1 MQRST
6 EVKIGALV
14 LVALALFIAVV
25 FFLHPTGWFKRGMRF
40 TIVVENAHGLRA
52 GSEVYVQGVKV
63 GVVKGIS
70 FRRDGKVA
78 VRVLVQED
86 VPIYSNSR
94 FAIRIHP
101 LLGQAYVSIEA
112 PEVARGLKRLS
123 SGATVRGIEP
133 VELEEVL
140 PRAKTLVERLDRVAT
155 SLESLINDR
164 TLQRSIRSVFN
175 DLSAVASELR
185 ELVADKKLAT
195 SMARAVTHIESVAEQ
210 LDQLTS
216 DKGLR
221 GALTMTLSNTAVAT
235 DSLKRLLSDKRLSEG
250 LPKLVA
256 NLERASSELHSLL
269 SDKELRGSLVKAV
282 NNIEKA
288 SQQLNELLSDKDL
301 IEDLRMALSNLNEAS
316 GALSQLLSDK
326 ELKARVSD
334 TLAKAEK
341 LFEAGS
347 KGVGEFEKAISELR
361 QLIAENRENIK
372 RITAKLTELSEH
384 LEETAKT
391 VNWLLTEGGVGQN
404 VAEAV
409 ASLRKSAENVRE
421 LTANLKEI
429 SSDEEFKKGVKQAM
443 MKVAEASESIQNLA
457 KRSEQLVTDIQ
468 RPVSEF
474 IRLRFQPS
482 ISIWHAGE
490 RGIGDAE
497 VVIAS
502 PYRRTFGLIGVH
514 DFTGKG
520 YVNAQF
526 GQWVSDSLALRLG
539 AYRSELGAGVDWR
552 FRGGTLS
559 LNAYDASRPNYNAWL
574 RLRLLDHLHL
584 RIGVEDIRGGGKFG
598 GGIEWRFGE

>member
-1 MQRST
+1 
-6 EVKIGALV
+6 
-14 LVALALFIAVV
+14 
-25 FFLHPTGWFKRGMRF
+25 
-40 TIVVENAHGLRA
+40 
-52 GSEVYVQGVKV
+52 
-63 GVVKGIS
+63 
-70 FRRDGKVA
+70 
-78 VRVLVQED
+78 
-86 VPIYSNSR
+86 
-94 FAIRIHP
+94 
-101 LLGQAYVSIEA
+101 
-112 PEVARGLKRLS
+112 
-123 SGATVRGIEP
+123 
-133 VELEEVL
+133 
-140 PRAKTLVERLDRVAT
+140 
-155 SLESLINDR
+155 
-164 TLQRSIRSVFN
+164 
-175 DLSAVASELR
+175 
-185 ELVADKKLAT
+185 
-195 SMARAVTHIESVAEQ
+195 
-210 LDQLTS
+210 
-216 DKGLR
+216 
-221 GALTMTLSNTAVAT
+221 
-235 DSLKRLLSDKRLSEG
+235 
-250 LPKLVA
+250 
-256 NLERASSELHSLL
+256 
-269 SDKELRGSLVKAV
+269 
-282 NNIEKA
+282 
-288 SQQLNELLSDKDL
+288 
-301 IEDLRMALSNLNEAS
+301 MALSNLNEAS

-326 ELKARVSD
+326 ELKARISD

-341 LFEAGS
+341 LFEVGS
-347 KGVGEFEKAISELR
+347 KGVGEFEKAVSELR